1 MPIKSTVQNAYILPY
16 TAISFRKGQ
25 LAKVT
30 ESLAD
35 YLKDLNIYPLKF
47 MPGCIMH
54 EPFASLFCT
63 NRDIGLS
70 LLLAI
75 YADLISELPVCHLHI
90 QAAHW
95 PGRG

>member
-1 MPIKSTVQNAYILPY
+1 MLVKSTVQNAYILPY

-47 MPGCIMH
+47 MS
-54 EPFASLFCT
+54 ESNRNEFFACRFCANT
-63 NRDIGLS
+63 DAWFFQPI
-70 LLLAI
+70 AI
-75 YADLISELPVCHLHI
+75 YADLISELPACHLHI
-90 QAAHW
+90 QAAH
-95 PGRG
+95 

>member
-1 MPIKSTVQNAYILPY
+1 MLVESTVQNAYILPY

-47 MPGCIMH
+47 MSECNRK
-54 EPFASLFCT
+54 EFFACRFCANT
-63 NRDIGLS
+63 DVWFF
-70 LLLAI
+70 LLIAI
-75 YADLISELPVCHLHI
+75 YADLISELPTCHLHI
-90 QAAHW
+90 QAAH
-95 PGRG
+95 

>member
-1 MPIKSTVQNAYILPY
+1 MLVESTIQNAYILPY

-47 MPGCIMH
+47 MSECKRH
-54 EPFASLFCT
+54 ELFACRFCANT
-63 NRDIGLS
+63 DAWFFQPI
-70 LLLAI
+70 AI
-75 YADLISELPVCHLHI
+75 YADLISELPACHLHI
-90 QAAHW
+90 QAAH
-95 PGRG
+95 